1 MARVMV
7 LYFSTLRR
15 SLGIDQESFE
25 LPSQTTSAEILS
37 AIAMRHPLQ
46 SPEIHTARLAVD
58 QAFAEGD
65 ITLREG
71 AELAVITPVSG
82 G

>member
-1 MARVMV
+1 MVRVTV

-25 LPSQTTSAEILS
+25 LPPQTTSPDILS

-46 SPEIHTARLAVD
+46 APEIRTARLAVD

-65 ITLREG
+65 VALREG